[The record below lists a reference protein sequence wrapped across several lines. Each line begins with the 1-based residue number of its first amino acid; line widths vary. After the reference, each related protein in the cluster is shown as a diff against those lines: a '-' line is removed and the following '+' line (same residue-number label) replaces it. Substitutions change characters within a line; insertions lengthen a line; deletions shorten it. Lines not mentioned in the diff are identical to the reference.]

1 MRKSYQYEKMLPT
14 LSQSAWLN
22 GMAKTHKLASPD
34 IITTEKI
41 KISTNYSTN
50 WDLHVQCSWRY
61 YWIVETHNNLVFA
74 LIENGKE
81 VLKETLLKLVT
92 VCEKQLFVDRC
103 SWWMCIP
110 SHQYSIKNELKKK
123 KKKRWELDFSFCLLF
138 SLKVCMWLLIMA
150 IWKQPIF
157 NWQRI
162 FKESQTA
169 ESEKKHSMWLL
180 NWKKTV
186 IFKYW
191 HSM

>member
-41 KISTNYSTN
+41 KISTNYCTN
-50 WDLHVQCSWRY
+50 WHLHVQCSWRY

-81 VLKETLLKLVT
+81 VLIGTLLKLVT
-92 VCEKQLFVDRC
+92 VFCEKQLFVDRC

-123 KKKRWELDFSFCLLF
+123 KKKKKKKRAWFLILF
-138 SLKVCMWLLIMA
+138 TILIESLYV
-150 IWKQPIF
+150 
-157 NWQRI
+157 
-162 FKESQTA
+162 TA
-169 ESEKKHSMWLL
+169 NHGYLETT
-180 NWKKTV
+180 N
-186 IFKYW
+186 F
-191 HSM
+191 